1 MLALYTLYFEHHG
14 YIGINFNF
22 PPSLQILYNFSY
34 RSSSSK
40 GFVSVLYHDT
50 SQYEVTYNS
59 FQLSPPKHNDVI
71 VLTGNSII
79 SSSPPSTVSNLH
91 TLLEPYETIHRLSSE
106 SIVIPSTKSP
116 FKKFSSHFLNPTTAS
131 RSIKTFLLPT

>member
-1 MLALYTLYFEHHG
+1 MLALYTLYFEHHR
-14 YIGINFNF
+14 YIGIPFNLH
-22 PPSLQILYNFSY
+22 PSLQILYNFPY

-40 GFVSVLYHDT
+40 GFVSVIHDT

-131 RSIKTFLLPT
+131 RSIKSLLLPT